1 MKREARYSTYCPC
14 QCERQDKEKRKRISI
29 PSLSALGGRDPHED
43 VIWVRGGGGAR
54 WDVFPHVRTG
64 FPVVSNS
71 NDDEITYQT
80 FGLRS
85 PSYNP
90 PRVDRPLTR
99 ENFSISFFLPTK
111 TRTE

>member
-1 MKREARYSTYCPC
+1 MRGKKIIMKSALQHLLSPC

-29 PSLSALGGRDPHED
+29 PSLSALEGRDLHED

-54 WDVFPHVRTG
+54 WDVFPHVRTV
-64 FPVVSNS
+64 FPVVSYS

-90 PRVDRPLTR
+90 PEST
-99 ENFSISFFLPTK
+99 LP
-111 TRTE
+111 